1 MYNKQNII
9 FFNTLQKNVYNTL
22 IYFFNKKK
30 TNNKI
35 GLQMIY
41 SSFLYT
47 LLFSVVLLN
56 GFKVKEE
63 VSFKNLLIPSVNAS

>member
-47 LLFSVVLLN
+47 VLFSVVLLN